1 MSRYYDDP
9 IAVTLGADGTPAR
22 LVWRGTTYR
31 VRQVFA
37 RWHLRD
43 RWWDAPPLSPLPM
56 GRGVGGEGPSGG
68 GPADA
73 SAPTGVPPQSPP
85 ARAGDRADAACASA
99 TPSPQDVEA
108 RHVAPVGLGDEGP
121 SDRYYY
127 RLCCTPSLICDVYRD
142 AAGDGWRLEYLHD

>member
-1 MSRYYDDP
+1 MSRFYDDP
-9 IAVTLGADGTPAR
+9 IAVTLAADGTPAR

-43 RWWDAPPLSPLPM
+43 RWWGVTPLSPRPA
-56 GRGVGGEGPSGG
+56 GRGDGGE
-68 GPADA
+68 D
-73 SAPTGVPPQSPP
+73 
-85 ARAGDRADAACASA
+85 
-99 TPSPQDVEA
+99 
-108 RHVAPVGLGDEGP
+108 P

>member
-1 MSRYYDDP
+1 MSRFYDEP
-9 IAVTLGADGTPAR
+9 IVVTLAADGTPTR

-43 RWWDAPPLSPLPM
+43 RWWAAS
-56 GRGVGGEGPSGG
+56 SG
-68 GPADA
+68 A
-73 SAPTGVPPQSPP
+73 SAST
-85 ARAGDRADAACASA
+85 ASGE
-99 TPSPQDVEA
+99 QN
-108 RHVAPVGLGDEGP
+108 RP
-121 SDRYYY
+121 SDRFYY

>member
-9 IAVTLGADGTPAR
+9 IAVTLAADGTPAR

-43 RWWDAPPLSPLPM
+43 RWWGTAPDPPDAP
-56 GRGVGGEGPSGG
+56 
-68 GPADA
+68 DA
-73 SAPTGVPPQSPP
+73 PDAPE
-85 ARAGDRADAACASA
+85 R
-99 TPSPQDVEA
+99 
-108 RHVAPVGLGDEGP
+108 P

-127 RLCCTPSLICDVYRD
+127 RLCCTPSLICDVYCD
-142 AAGDGWRLEYLHD
+142 AATDAWRLEFLHD